1 MNRREFL
8 SMLAVQGLAIRFG
21 LDAAPTSSSK
31 KKTLILLELKGGND
45 GLNTVIPVHDKNYQA
60 LRPNLGL
67 STSETLDIGEKSL
80 HLHPSLKN
88 FAKLYKKGDLAIVQG
103 LGYPEPN
110 RSHFRSIDIWE
121 TASDSDEYL
130 DQGWMARLLENQKNQ
145 FEGYDLDGLVLGNDD
160 LGPLLGHYDSTLIL
174 ANPERFLKQAGRVRK
189 RKKELSKGNPAL
201 AHIYKVK
208 EELMLAARDLQ
219 ERMKTAPEIPV
230 KFPKGQHGK
239 AAEMISKLL
248 ASGLRPAVMKITLGG
263 FDTHSNQLKKHA
275 NLLKILDESISSLY
289 EALQAV
295 GIAQDVVI
303 ASYSEFGR
311 RVKENGSKG
320 TDHGTAAPH
329 FVLATGVNGGL
340 HGKTPNLE
348 NLDRGDLK
356 FTTHF
361 RSYYQALASECFSL
375 KAFPSTSETLN
386 LFS

>member
-1 MNRREFL
+1 M
-8 SMLAVQGLAIRFG
+8 
-21 LDAAPTSSSK
+21 
-31 KKTLILLELKGGND
+31 
-45 GLNTVIPVHDKNYQA
+45 
-60 LRPNLGL
+60 
-67 STSETLDIGEKSL
+67 
-80 HLHPSLKN
+80 
-88 FAKLYKKGDLAIVQG
+88 
-103 LGYPEPN
+103 
-110 RSHFRSIDIWE
+110 
-121 TASDSDEYL
+121 
-130 DQGWMARLLENQKNQ
+130 
-145 FEGYDLDGLVLGNDD
+145 
-160 LGPLLGHYDSTLIL
+160 
-174 ANPERFLKQAGRVRK
+174 
-189 RKKELSKGNPAL
+189 

-208 EELMLAARDLQ
+208 EELMLAAQDLQ
-219 ERMKTAPEIPV
+219 DRMKTAPKIPV
-230 KFPKGQHGK
+230 NFPKGQHGK
-239 AAEMISKLL
+239 GAEMVSKLL

-289 EALQAV
+289 EALHAV

-348 NLDRGDLK
+348 DLERGDLK

-361 RSYYQALASECFSL
+361 RSYYQALASECFDL